1 MFAFPDF
8 RLPAPRDQIGRGTKK
23 QQIWE
28 GKKIGR
34 RERERGRRKKAND
47 KPEPRIAA
55 ENLAFPIAIDSSG
68 IGRSVAQCSKPKD
81 WTGPGEREKENDA
94 VPVLRASAI
103 IDFELEF
110 YVLRTALHST
120 SVQ

>member
-1 MFAFPDF
+1 MLFPIFVF
-8 RLPAPRDQIGRGTKK
+8 RLQVTRLAEGRKSNRY
-23 QQIWE
+23 
-28 GKKIGR
+28 GKERKLDR
-34 RERERGRRKKAND
+34 KRESEREKKKAND
-47 KPEPRIAA
+47 KPEPRITA